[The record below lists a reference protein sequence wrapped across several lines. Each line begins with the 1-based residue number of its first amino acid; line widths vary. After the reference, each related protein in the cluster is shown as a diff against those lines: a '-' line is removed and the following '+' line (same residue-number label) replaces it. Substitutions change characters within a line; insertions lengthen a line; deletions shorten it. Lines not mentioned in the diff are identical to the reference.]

1 MLTFVGCV
9 DERRQPRALLRLCP
23 TSEIDDVWHAFMV
36 MAPATYR
43 RFCLHFLG
51 YELDH
56 DDGMST
62 AQLRASRQV
71 GGRPAETLAASIR
84 ALIAHHGPSLAGLS
98 VLGAAVG
105 VVVWLSHGC
114 QLVDLGSSWLLWMTA
129 AAL

>member
-1 MLTFVGCV
+1 LYTFHFILTFSCSVIPTDIYFLVLTFVGCV

-62 AQLRASRQV
+62 AQ
-71 GGRPAETLAASIR
+71 
-84 ALIAHHGPSLAGLS
+84 
-98 VLGAAVG
+98 
-105 VVVWLSHGC
+105 
-114 QLVDLGSSWLLWMTA
+114 
-129 AAL
+129 